1 VQEIIMADAIS
12 QIMCGDDLTQTAHDW
27 PP

>member
-1 VQEIIMADAIS
+1 MADAIS